1 MDINNKITPKV
12 NPSFYGI
19 QKMCKLGA
27 FSNRGL
33 SSAKA
38 AEDAFKRSELLQRY
52 CSENDVQVIF
62 NSDCLKNCLKNLWY
76 ATMEIHKIFPKE
88 EPKGIL
94 GKIVNLFKKKP
105 REAIVIQTYGD
116 TGVQARNKLAEFI
129 GGIKTE
135 KNLNTYLSF
144 KSYHPVEMQK
154 CRYCGWNKQ

>member
-88 EPKGIL
+88 NKLWVCGMDLTFFHLEYAMGNQNKS
-94 GKIVNLFKKKP
+94 KNSFSTFLFK
-105 REAIVIQTYGD
+105 V
-116 TGVQARNKLAEFI
+116 KL
-129 GGIKTE
+129 
-135 KNLNTYLSF
+135 
-144 KSYHPVEMQK
+144 
-154 CRYCGWNKQ
+154 